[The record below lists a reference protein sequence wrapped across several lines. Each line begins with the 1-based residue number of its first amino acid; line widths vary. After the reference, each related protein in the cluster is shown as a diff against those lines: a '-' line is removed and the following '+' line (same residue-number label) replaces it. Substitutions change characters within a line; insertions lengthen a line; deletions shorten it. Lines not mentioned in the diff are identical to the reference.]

1 MCSSDLGSTA
11 GPILMGLATGVLL
24 RTTENLGRGQPL
36 LSTPG
41 LLSLALTLFWL
52 TTYEMAASTF
62 AAAAFQIV
70 VVVLLVGWWFGR
82 QPTRRSQVA

>member
-1 MCSSDLGSTA
+1 MGNFGSSF
-11 GPILMGLATGVLL
+11 GPLLMGIATGCLL
-24 RTTENLGRGQPL
+24 RITENLGRGQL
-36 LSTPG
+36 ILSTPG

-62 AAAAFQIV
+62 AAAVFQIV

-82 QPTRRSQVA
+82 QSPRRSQLA

>member
-1 MCSSDLGSTA
+1 
-11 GPILMGLATGVLL
+11 MGLATGVLL
-24 RTTENLGRGQPL
+24 RFTENLGRGQQI

-41 LLSLALTLFWL
+41 LLSLALMVFWL

-62 AAAAFQIV
+62 AAAVFQIV

-82 QPTRRSQVA
+82 QPTRLRQVA